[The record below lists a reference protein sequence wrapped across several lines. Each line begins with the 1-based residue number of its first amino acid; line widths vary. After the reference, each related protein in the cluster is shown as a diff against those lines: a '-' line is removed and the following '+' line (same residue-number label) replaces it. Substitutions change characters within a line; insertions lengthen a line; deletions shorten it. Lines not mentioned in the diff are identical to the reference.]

1 MGRGASGI
9 VCALAI
15 ACGNAEQ
22 PASVEGSTSDA
33 AVDGSSE
40 SSSSGR
46 DSGSGSESS
55 GDTGDA
61 PESALVTH
69 AFGRIELEPQ
79 EDDSSQC
86 VSWTLHNE
94 QAVYAQAVLVSNE
107 GYFHHSNWFV
117 VPESAFDGPDGYWT
131 CSERGY
137 TELAAGMAGTVLFA
151 QSTQSWVE
159 EQRLSPGAVVK
170 LPPRSRIVA
179 GIHTLNTAPRRSSS
193 RLWVTLEA
201 LHPREVTTVVTPVAI
216 QYRDLHIP
224 ASTEVRVTAACEFA
238 DTHMATAGTPLDMR
252 LHYVLP
258 HYHYLG
264 NFFDVTV
271 IGGELD
277 GQSVFE
283 IAGFNGQANGRAF
296 DPPLHL
302 PGATGLAA
310 TCGFDNWRS
319 EDVEWGNGDGEMC
332 VMMALLEADAK
343 IGATVSSGDAV
354 VDVRDGIQYRTG
366 NCLTLGAAKS
376 PDQGLPTPEEIAGP
390 LYLPPVD
397 PNDAG
402 IPPVPKCRDANRDA
416 TPEQPIT
423 LTSLRE
429 NIFDPSCTFS
439 SCHGQGAAAGLDLRA
454 EDLHAELMNHVPT
467 LDPGMPLVAP
477 GDPEGSWLYHMLADC
492 EPTLPSGAV
501 VPHMPKGAP
510 TLLDNRVIAK
520 LRAWIEAGA
529 PND

>member
-1 MGRGASGI
+1 VGREASGI

-15 ACGNAEQ
+15 ACGSAEQ
-22 PASVEGSTSDA
+22 PAAADSSTTEPSIDA
-33 AVDGSSE
+33 SSE
-40 SSSSGR
+40 SGSSSSS
-46 DSGSGSESS
+46 DSS
-55 GDTGDA
+55 GDTGEDVP
-61 PESALVTH
+61 PETALVTH
-69 AFGRIELEPQ
+69 AFGRVELAPQ
-79 EDDSSQC
+79 TDDASQC

-94 QAVYAQAVLVSNE
+94 QAIYAQAVLVSNE

-117 VPESAFDGPDGYWT
+117 VPESEFDGPDGYWT
-131 CSERGY
+131 CDDRGY
-137 TELAAGMAGTVLFA
+137 SELAAGTAGTVLFA
-151 QSTQSWVE
+151 QSTQSYVE

-170 LPPRSRIVA
+170 LPPRSRVVA

-201 LHPREVTTVVTPVAI
+201 VHPREVTTVVTPVAI
-216 QYRDLHIP
+216 QYRDLLIP
-224 ASTEVRVTAACEFA
+224 ASTEVRVTATCDFA
-238 DTHMATAGTPLDMR
+238 DPHMTATGAPIDMR

-283 IAGFNGQANGRAF
+283 VAGFDGQANGRTF

-310 TCGFDNWRS
+310 TCGFDNWRT
-319 EDVEWGNGDGEMC
+319 EDVVWGNGDGEMC
-332 VMMALLEADAK
+332 VMMALVEADAK
-343 IGATVSSGDAV
+343 IGASVSSGDAV
-354 VDVRDGIQYRTG
+354 VDVRNGIQYREGDCTAIG
-366 NCLTLGAAKS
+366 VPKS
-376 PDQGLPTPEEIAGP
+376 PEQGMPTPEEIAAP

-397 PNDAG
+397 PDDAG
-402 IPPVPKCRDANRDA
+402 IPPVPECRDANRDA
-416 TPEQPIT
+416 MPENPIT

-429 NIFDPSCTFS
+429 TIFDASCTFS
-439 SCHGQGAAAGLDLRA
+439 SCHGAGAAAGLDLHA
-454 EDLHAELMNHVPT
+454 EDLHAELMGHEST

-477 GDPEGSWLYHMLADC
+477 GDPEGSLLYRILADC
-492 EPTLPSGAV
+492 EPMLDSGV
-501 VPHMPKGAP
+501 VVSHMPKGAP
-510 TLLDNRVIAK
+510 TLLDGQVIAK